1 MPAPEINPALM
12 LALAALLPL
21 ALAGLALINTGLGRS
36 RSAAQSLLGSLTLTA
51 VAAIVY
57 CIVGSAFTGFNG
69 GPSASFTL
77 THASWNWIGHAA
89 PLIMSRTWN
98 TSPACF
104 QAILAIFAVVL
115 APMIAWGSG
124 ADRWR
129 LAGAAF
135 ATALLAAFIFP
146 LYTHWVWAGGWL
158 AQLGVTAHLGNG
170 FVDPGGAATI
180 QALGG
185 LSALAIVWIIGPRS
199 TKFSGN
205 ELPRAIPGHHV
216 IYVLAG
222 CLLLLP
228 GWMALNGLGAIL
240 FAHVSVASLARVE
253 ADTLL
258 AASASLLGSLLVTR
272 ARFGKPD
279 ASLCANGWVAGLVT
293 SSAVAAYASP
303 GAAIVIG
310 VIAGAVLPIVIEA
323 LEVRCRI
330 DDPSGGIPV
339 HGLAGIWGIFALGLL
354 HGFPAGQMLAQLIGI
369 ATLVGLIFPLAYAL
383 NLLANMIVPYRA
395 SAEGERVGMDLHEL
409 GAGAYPEFVTYSD
422 EFIPR

>member
-1 MPAPEINPALM
+1 MPALETNTILLLGM
-12 LALAALLPL
+12 AALLPL
-21 ALAGLALINTGLGRS
+21 VLAGLALINTGLGRS
-36 RSAAQSLLGSLTLTA
+36 RSAAQSLLGSLTLA
-51 VAAIVY
+51 AIAAIVY
-57 CIVGSAFTGFNG
+57 CVVGSALTGFNG
-69 GPSASFTL
+69 GPSASFTVA
-77 THASWNWIGHAA
+77 HVSWNWIGHSA
-89 PLIMSRTWN
+89 PLAASRAWN
-98 TSPACF
+98 TPACF
-104 QAILAIFAVVL
+104 QAILQIFVVAL
-115 APMIAWGSG
+115 AALIPWGSG

-135 ATALLAAFIFP
+135 ATALLAGVIFP
-146 LYTHWVWAGGWL
+146 LFAHWSWNGGWL
-158 AQLGVTAHLGNG
+158 AQLGANFHLGVG
-170 FVDPGGAATI
+170 FLDPGGAATI

-185 LSALAIVWIIGPRS
+185 LAALAIVWIIGPRS

-222 CLLLLP
+222 CFLLLP

-240 FAHVSVASLARVE
+240 FAHVSLGSLARVE
-253 ADTLL
+253 ANTLF
-258 AASASLLGSLLVTR
+258 AASASLLASLLVTR

-303 GAAIVIG
+303 GAAILIG
-310 VIAGAVLPIVIEA
+310 AAAGAILPILIEA

-330 DDPSGGIPV
+330 DDPSGGIAV
-339 HGLAGIWGIFALGLL
+339 HGFAGIWGIFALGLL
-354 HGFPAGQMLAQLIGI
+354 RGFPAGQMLAQLLGI
-369 ATLVGLIFPLAYAL
+369 ATLVGLIFPLTYGL
-383 NLLANMIVPYRA
+383 NLLGNMIVRYRA
-395 SAEGERVGMDLHEL
+395 SAEGERVGMDLDEL